1 MADEQ
6 FTNKLRTDMEKVRLL
21 VDNVKKREKEKLRQ
35 MQVIK
40 ETIDQFLFPQYPR
53 LRLILEK
60 VSS

>member
-1 MADEQ
+1 
-6 FTNKLRTDMEKVRLL
+6 MEKVRLL